1 MLQAIIRSKTFLI
14 ASTAMA
20 VHYLCRNTRSLR
32 KPLTVNVDKINSF
45 IHDVEKDIADVAG
58 LIYMGDRIPLSIVE
72 HELLL
77 ELTERLK
84 SATKTMRYTNI
95 YLRYHNM

>member
-1 MLQAIIRSKTFLI
+1 MLQTIIRSKVFLI
-14 ASTAMA
+14 ASTMVA

-32 KPLTVNVDKINSF
+32 KPLTVNIDKINWF
-45 IHDVEKDIADVAG
+45 THTVAKDIADVAG
-58 LIYMGDRIPLSIVE
+58 LIYMGNRLPLSIAE

-77 ELTERLK
+77 ELTTRLK
-84 SATKTMRYTNI
+84 SATKTMRNTDI